1 MQAERKSIMDV
12 FAIKKSAANPAE
24 KGSIRKIMSGAGI
37 KILLSFAVMGLLSV
51 MPPVAPL
58 SAVGM
63 DVLGVFIGTVLL
75 LSLVDTTWPA
85 ILSIALFSMTGVMPL
100 EDIIAASFGNWI
112 TMFVIMGFV
121 LTYALNHSG
130 FTGRLTA
137 FFLSRKIAKR
147 SPWSFTAVLICLSF
161 LIASFMEPSATIVF
175 FLGFVRKIFEA
186 LGYKKTDRYPHM
198 VTMAIVFAASIASS
212 MTPISHP
219 LIVLGLNFYQQT
231 TGQSI
236 NLVSYML
243 YAVPIGI
250 LVFATML
257 VMLRLFFKPD
267 MSKITAFEIDSVL
280 DQFAPMTKQ
289 EKITV
294 ITFFATVIMWILPAA
309 LSMFAPHS
317 AVSNILGKFGV
328 TFWAIQA
335 VVFLAVVKADGKP
348 VLDLKT
354 ALTEGVNW
362 NVIFLVASCVLM
374 GAVVTNEAV
383 GLNQFILAVIEPAT
397 NVLPP
402 SLTVLFLVGLTGFFT
417 NFTSNMT
424 AMVLMLS
431 VGLSL
436 ASGMGTV
443 EPVAV
448 TLAIIVVSDFA
459 FVVPSSSN
467 LIGMLYGDEYSS
479 GSVIFKYGSILA
491 IIGVFSVALIGYP
504 FSILLT

>member
-1 MQAERKSIMDV
+1 MPSKTGTKTL
-12 FAIKKSAANPAE
+12 F
-24 KGSIRKIMSGAGI
+24 
-37 KILLSFAVMGLLSV
+37 SFAVMGFLAI
-51 MPPVAPL
+51 MPPVSPL
-58 SAVGM
+58 SSVGM

-85 ILSIALFSMTGVMPL
+85 ILSIALFSMTGVMSL
-100 EDIIAASFGNWI
+100 DDIIALSFGNWI
-112 TMFVIMGFV
+112 TVFVIMGFI
-121 LTYALNHSG
+121 LTYALNASG

-137 FFLSRKIAKR
+137 FFLGSKIAR
-147 SPWSFTAVLICLSF
+147 QSPWSFTVVLVCLPF
-161 LIASFMEPSATIVF
+161 LVASFMEPSATIVF
-175 FLGFVRKIFEA
+175 FLGFARKIFEE

-198 VTMAIVFAASIASS
+198 VTMAVVFAASIASA
-212 MTPISHP
+212 MTPFSHP
-219 LIVLGLNFYQQT
+219 LIILGMNFYQQT
-231 TGQSI
+231 TGQPI

-250 LVFATML
+250 LVFAAML

-267 MSKITAFEIDSVL
+267 MSKIANFDINSVL
-280 DQFAPMTKQ
+280 DKSAPMSRR

-294 ITFFATVIMWILPAA
+294 ITFFGTVIMWILPAV
-309 LSMFAPHS
+309 LSILAPHFVLS
-317 AVSNILGKFGV
+317 IVLGRFGV
-328 TFWAIQA
+328 TFWAI
-335 VVFLAVVKADGKP
+335 LAVTLLAAVKADGRP

-383 GLNQFILAVIEPAT
+383 GLNQFILTIIEPVT
-397 NVLPP
+397 KTLPP
-402 SLTVLFLVGLTGFFT
+402 SLMILFLAGLTGFLT

-436 ASGMGTV
+436 ASGTGAI
-443 EPVAV
+443 EPFAA
-448 TLAIIVVSDFA
+448 TLAIIIVSDFA
-459 FVVPSSSN
+459 FIVPSSSN

-479 GSVIFKYGSILA
+479 ENIIFKYGSILA
-491 IIGVFSVALIGYP
+491 IIGVFIVALIGYP
-504 FSILLT
+504 FSLLLV

>member
-1 MQAERKSIMDV
+1 MDMSI
-12 FAIKKSAANPAE
+12 AKKIAANPAAR
-24 KGSIRKIMSGAGI
+24 GSIIISGTGI
-37 KILLSFAVMGLLSV
+37 KTMFSFTVMGLLAIIPS
-51 MPPVAPL
+51 VAPL
-58 SAVGM
+58 SAIGM

-85 ILSIALFSMTGVMPL
+85 ILSIALFSMTGVMSL

-112 TMFVIMGFV
+112 TMFVIMGFI

-130 FTGRLTA
+130 FTGRLTT
-137 FFLSRKIAKR
+137 FFLSSKIAKR
-147 SPWSFTAVLICLSF
+147 SPWSFTVILICLPF
-161 LIASFMEPSATIVF
+161 LAASFMEPSATIVF
-175 FLGFVRKIFEA
+175 FLGFARKIFEE

-231 TGQSI
+231 TGQPI

-250 LVFATML
+250 LLFTIML
-257 VMLRLFFKPD
+257 AVLRLFFKPD
-267 MSKITAFEIDSVL
+267 MSKITDFDISSVL
-280 DQFAPMTKQ
+280 DKLSPMTRR

-294 ITFFATVIMWILPAA
+294 ITFFGTVIMWILPAV
-309 LSMFAPHS
+309 LSMFAPQFPLS
-317 AVSNILGKFGV
+317 VMLGKFGV
-328 TFWAIQA
+328 TFWAILA
-335 VVFLAVVKADGKP
+335 VVFLAVVKADNRP

-383 GLNQFILAVIEPAT
+383 GLNQFILAIIDPITKA
-397 NVLPP
+397 LPP
-402 SLTVLFLVGLTGFFT
+402 SLLVLFLVGLTGFLT

-436 ASGMGTV
+436 ASVMGAV

-448 TLAIIVVSDFA
+448 TLAIIIVSDFA
-459 FVVPSSSN
+459 FIVPSSSN
-467 LIGMLYGDEYSS
+467 LIGMLYGDEYSN
-479 GSVIFKYGSILA
+479 GNVIFKYGCILA
-491 IIGVFSVALIGYP
+491 IIGIFIVALIGYP
-504 FSILLT
+504 FSLLLV